1 MTRTLPSAPPTS
13 SLPNLPQSLVAVIR
27 DHVAEDM
34 KQMGQ
39 GILNPEMDSVLDW
52 RILQAYRDMVDV
64 VQYREYYHERQIQP
78 VPAELEYINTKSY
91 QFRYAILSVPF
102 EPRLPTSDK
111 EEAGRLALLIFWFC
125 NYQIAQPDSALNRAL
140 TIQLKSALEASDLKR
155 LWTPHLDFL
164 TWILLLGA
172 FISAGQRER
181 PWFVL
186 NLARAARVLRLKEWS
201 DVRSRLLPYFYLDR
215 IYLRGMQE
223 SWEEARLLADT
234 MEAGLS

>member
-1 MTRTLPSAPPTS
+1 
-13 SLPNLPQSLVAVIR
+13 
-27 DHVAEDM
+27 
-34 KQMGQ
+34 
-39 GILNPEMDSVLDW
+39 
-52 RILQAYRDMVDV
+52 
-64 VQYREYYHERQIQP
+64 
-78 VPAELEYINTKSY
+78 
-91 QFRYAILSVPF
+91 VPF